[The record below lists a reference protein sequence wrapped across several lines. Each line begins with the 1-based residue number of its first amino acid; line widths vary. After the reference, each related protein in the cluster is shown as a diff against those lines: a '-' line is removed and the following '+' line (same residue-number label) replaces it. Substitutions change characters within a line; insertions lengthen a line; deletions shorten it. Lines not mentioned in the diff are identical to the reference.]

1 MNYIIHHLS
10 KHKFSEWSSPDKWG
24 RRKVLNLNQ
33 FRNWIWW
40 VFWGKFNELFGHV
53 QLKTKTVEVKA
64 KWVSDR
70 VNFYCAQI
78 ISTQCNCTANTPKW
92 VKWEEVCAFFP
103 RRWNNSDQN
112 NIFVFPSVISLS
124 DDLSFLRVI
133 KSRLLCVMSGRFPP
147 MKAAEELL
155 SSKKYVEIFV
165 FDNICRPQW
174 HIKL

>member
-1 MNYIIHHLS
+1 M
-10 KHKFSEWSSPDKWG
+10 
-24 RRKVLNLNQ
+24 RKTHVLNLNQ

-92 VKWEEVCAFFP
+92 VKWEEVCAFFSQKVKQQRP
-103 RRWNNSDQN
+103 EQHICLPFSYFALRRSFIPQSDK
-112 NIFVFPSVISLS
+112 ISPALCYEWTLPSHEGCW
-124 DDLSFLRVI
+124 RVTE
-133 KSRLLCVMSGRFPP
+133 FQ
-147 MKAAEELL
+147 
-155 SSKKYVEIFV
+155 EICG
-165 FDNICRPQW
+165 NICVW
-174 HIKL
+174 